1 MIGSDVELVP
11 TLQKKRPVV
20 RVLLD
25 LLLARL
31 EAEIGRALDLS
42 EIRHFRPSDVLEKST
57 EKPLSRE
64 IRSQEGYFFL
74 ERRGIRRKG
83 FGIGDKKEDLSKNRN
98 GNMEEG
104 RGSRG
109 KADCQLD
116 CFARRSK
123 II

>member
-64 IRSQEGYFFL
+64 IRSQEGYFF
-74 ERRGIRRKG
+74 
-83 FGIGDKKEDLSKNRN
+83 S
-98 GNMEEG
+98 
-104 RGSRG
+104 
-109 KADCQLD
+109 
-116 CFARRSK
+116 
-123 II
+123 